1 MLKVNKI
8 NLFKRLIKNSYTRSI
23 ILSKLTT
30 AINRNS
36 FVYEIEQLAH
46 ELNFDIKVMLIN
58 RNRFSAEFIF
68 NEIPE
73 DVYESITNSFQYWH
87 LQEQRNIFKNIMEE
101 NIPR

>member
-1 MLKVNKI
+1 MHYRS
-8 NLFKRLIKNSYTRSI
+8 LFFWMYNSKSLLIKVYNK
-23 ILSKLTT
+23 SKLTT

-73 DVYESITNSFQYWH
+73 EVYESITNSFQYWH